1 MPPLPVIQKGKVINT
16 TSSKQKL
23 INKTLN
29 EKGVFNKV
37 SKKKVTETD
46 TPKYHPKSYESRMIE
61 LMLHTQ
67 TRIEGLKN
75 EISALGMKIIFGNIG
90 ICAVLYHLLKN

>member
-1 MPPLPVIQKGKVINT
+1 MPPLPFIQKGKVINT

-46 TPKYHPKSYESRMIE
+46 TPKYHPKSYETRMIE
-61 LMLHTQ
+61 LMLKTQ
-67 TRIEGLKN
+67 TRLEVLQTELLGLK
-75 EISALGMKIIFGNIG
+75 KQ
-90 ICAVLYHLLKN
+90 YLLWA